1 MKLNNTFE
9 SQDFIISIADGMPVL
24 KFNMFRAT
32 IKETQ
37 SFKSNLIHLK
47 SANHR
52 FIIIDFTECAF
63 IDSAIVGV
71 MLTEVK
77 ELRNMKGDILIIASP
92 GAISNLF
99 SQTGLDRVFRRFNN
113 LSSALASLGT

>member
-1 MKLNNTFE
+1 MNLNN
-9 SQDFIISIADGMPVL
+9 SSDWQDFIITMADGIPVL

-32 IKETQ
+32 VKETQ
-37 SFKSNLIHLK
+37 SFKSNLIHFK

-52 FIIIDFTECAF
+52 FIIIDFTDCAF

-99 SQTGLDRVFRRFNN
+99 SQTGLDRVFKKFNN
-113 LSSALASLGT
+113 LSSALASLSI

>member
-9 SQDFIISIADGMPVL
+9 SQDFIISIVDGIPVI

-37 SFKSNLIHLK
+37 SFKSKLIHVK

-77 ELRNMKGDILIIASP
+77 ELRNVKGDILIIASP
-92 GAISNLF
+92 GAINNLF
-99 SQTGLDRVFRRFNN
+99 VQTGLDRVFKKFNN
-113 LSSALASLGT
+113 LSSAIASLST

>member
-1 MKLNNTFE
+1 MIPNNTFN
-9 SQDFIISIADGMPVL
+9 SQDFTISMANGIPVL

-37 SFKSNLIHLK
+37 VFKSNLIHLK

-52 FIIIDFTECAF
+52 FIIIDFTDCAF

-99 SQTGLDRVFRRFNN
+99 AQTGLDRVFKRFNN
-113 LSSALASLGT
+113 LSSALASLTA

>member
-1 MKLNNTFE
+1 MNLNNTFG
-9 SQDFIISIADGMPVL
+9 SQDFTITMADGIPVL

-37 SFKSNLIHLK
+37 SFKSNLVQLIT
-47 SANHR
+47 ANHR
-52 FIIIDFTECAF
+52 FVIIDLTECAF

-71 MLTEVK
+71 MLTVVK
-77 ELRNMKGDILIIASP
+77 ELRNKKGDILIVALP

-99 SQTGLDRVFRRFNN
+99 IKTGLDRVFKKFES
-113 LSSALASLGT
+113 LSSALASLSI